1 MTIHPQ
7 HDRLLIKRDE
17 AERITKGG
25 IVLPDG
31 STQEKPLRGRIMA
44 VGPGKRLAS
53 PLNPKGWVFD
63 VMPFSVGDY
72 VLFPKYSGDS
82 FKLDGEEFFFVKA
95 DDIIAI
101 IDDAPDVTDDD
112 GLEIPISEVQ
122 PCLTIS

>member
-17 AERITKGG
+17 AEHITEGG
-25 IVLPDG
+25 ILLRWLDSGEAP
-31 STQEKPLRGRIMA
+31 RGRIMA

-72 VLFPKYSGDS
+72 VLFPKYSGDRYKSTARSS
-82 FKLDGEEFFFVKA
+82 FLSR
-95 DDIIAI
+95 
-101 IDDAPDVTDDD
+101 PTT
-112 GLEIPISEVQ
+112 LSRLSMTLQ
-122 PCLTIS
+122 M